1 MTPNEFE
8 KKQLQQIDHID
19 RRLDEGIGNAILR
32 FIFGSKFKKTLKSV
46 VKDMEDNPEMTA
58 AINDFYRHADNLA
71 DMEERFRKEDE
82 ALARANRRKRK
93 K

>member
-8 KKQLQQIDHID
+8 KKQLQQINHID

-32 FIFGSKFKKTLKSV
+32 LVFGSKFKKTLKSV

-58 AINDFYRHADNLA
+58 AIADFHSHVDNIF
-71 DMEERFRKEDE
+71 DMEKRFEKERK
-82 ALARANRRKRK
+82 ALAKANK
-93 K
+93 KK

>member
-8 KKQLQQIDHID
+8 KKQLQQINHID

-32 FIFGSKFKKTLKSV
+32 LVFGSKFKKTLKSV

-58 AINDFYRHADNLA
+58 AVDDFYKHVDNLQDLHA
-71 DMEERFRKEDE
+71 RRQKEAK
-82 ALARANRRKRK
+82 ALAKANK
-93 K
+93 KK

>member
-32 FIFGSKFKKTLKSV
+32 LVFGSKFKKTLKSV
-46 VKDMEDNPEMTA
+46 VKDMEENPEMTA
-58 AINDFYRHADNLA
+58 AVADAYRAADNIMDIRA
-71 DMEERFRKEDE
+71 RFEKERK
-82 ALARANRRKRK
+82 ALAKANK
-93 K
+93 KK